1 MAFLLAVLRPFS
13 WTDPDQ
19 EAVELFK
26 DKFISAA
33 MHFIWEWYKIFTLH
47 GLFGL
52 VIVCI
57 L

>member
-19 EAVELFK
+19 EAVELFM
-26 DKFISAA
+26 DKFISSA